1 MQKIIAVGHLGNDAE
16 VKDLGTTQV
25 INFNL
30 AVTETVKN
38 EKVTTWYKCAY
49 FTNNVAIAPWLTKGS
64 LIGIDG
70 RPEIETYTGSD
81 GILRANLKAIVRE
94 IKLYSSTKD
103 KNNAPAPAPVPAT
116 QQRQQ
121 PPQQSSFA
129 PSPVANAE
137 EEADDLPF

>member
-49 FTNNVAIAPWLTKGS
+49 FTNNAAIAPWLTKGS

-103 KNNAPAPAPVPAT
+103 KNNAPAPAPAT
-116 QQRQQ
+116 QQQQQ
-121 PPQQSSFA
+121 PPQQTNFA

>member
-49 FTNNVAIAPWLTKGS
+49 FTNTVAIAPWLTKGS

-103 KNNAPAPAPVPAT
+103 KNNAPAPAT
-116 QQRQQ
+116 QQQQ
-121 PPQQSSFA
+121 PPPQQQSNFS
-129 PSPVANAE
+129 PSPVTNNE

>member
-49 FTNNVAIAPWLTKGS
+49 FTNTVAIAPWLTKGS

-103 KNNAPAPAPVPAT
+103 KYNAPAPAPAT
-116 QQRQQ
+116 QQQQ
-121 PPQQSSFA
+121 PPPQQTNFS
-129 PSPVANAE
+129 PSPAANAE

>member
-49 FTNNVAIAPWLTKGS
+49 FTNTVAIAPWLTKGS

-70 RPEIETYTGSD
+70 RPEIEIYTGSD
-81 GILRANLKAIVRE
+81 GNLRANLKAIVRE

-103 KNNAPAPAPVPAT
+103 KNNAPAPAPAT
-116 QQRQQ
+116 QQQQ
-121 PPQQSSFA
+121 PPPQQTNFS
-129 PSPVANAE
+129 PSPAANAE

>member
-49 FTNNVAIAPWLTKGS
+49 FTNTVAIAPWLTKGS

-103 KNNAPAPAPVPAT
+103 KNNAPATAQAT
-116 QQRQQ
+116 QQQQQ
-121 PPQQSSFA
+121 PPQQTNFA
-129 PSPVANAE
+129 PSPAANAE

>member
-49 FTNNVAIAPWLTKGS
+49 FTNTVAIAPWLTKGS

-103 KNNAPAPAPVPAT
+103 KNNAPAPAPAT
-116 QQRQQ
+116 QQQQQ
-121 PPQQSSFA
+121 PPQQTNFA